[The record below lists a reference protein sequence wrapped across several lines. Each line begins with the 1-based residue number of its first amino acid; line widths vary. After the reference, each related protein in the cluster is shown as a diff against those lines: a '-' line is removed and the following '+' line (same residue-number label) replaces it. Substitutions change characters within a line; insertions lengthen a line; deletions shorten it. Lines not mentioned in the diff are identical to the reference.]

1 MRVTRGVMPGEYHNP
16 NRPRTEKEKFERGIF
31 GFGSNPEARF
41 IPDHEVLVKQV
52 EAMRTMGLNIV
63 MTSGSFDMIHIGHA
77 RYLEA
82 AKTKGDV
89 LIVGVDSD
97 SKVKQRKGDDRPV
110 VPEDERVEMLAH
122 LRSVDIVTLK
132 YPDEPKWDLIK
143 RIEPDTLIVTDET
156 YGENTLHELA
166 GYCGRVVSLEPQA
179 ETSTS
184 AKIRQMQ
191 IGFQNDIVRPIDEI
205 LRGDDIPEEVR
216 RKIGG
221 IIHQWL

>member
-97 SKVKQRKGDDRPV
+97 SKVKQRKGDDNVSEPSKKCV
-110 VPEDERVEMLAH
+110 KVMTGL
-122 LRSVDIVTLK
+122 SFLK
-132 YPDEPKWDLIK
+132 MKGWRCSHTFDP
-143 RIEPDTLIVTDET
+143 
-156 YGENTLHELA
+156 
-166 GYCGRVVSLEPQA
+166 
-179 ETSTS
+179 
-184 AKIRQMQ
+184 
-191 IGFQNDIVRPIDEI
+191 
-205 LRGDDIPEEVR
+205 
-216 RKIGG
+216 
-221 IIHQWL
+221 